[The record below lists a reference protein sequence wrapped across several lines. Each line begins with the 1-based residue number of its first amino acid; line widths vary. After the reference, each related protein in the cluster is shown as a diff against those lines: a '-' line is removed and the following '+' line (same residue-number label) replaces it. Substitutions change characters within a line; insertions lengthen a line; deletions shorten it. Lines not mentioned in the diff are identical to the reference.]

1 MSTTSADIGIRLK
14 KEDKG
19 LKVALTKMAAALGMS
34 LTAYLVLVLKEH
46 VRAKRKLGI

>member
-19 LKVALTKMAAALGMS
+19 LKTVLAKKAATLGMS

-46 VRAKRKLGI
+46 VRSKRKLGI